1 MKIKWWSLYNSWLSN
16 SAVLPF
22 STVTL
27 KFGTKV
33 AVELSF
39 PHRWIVLNKH
49 VGIVHWPQTHVGIMV
64 LISRC
69 RADQQYCDV
78 LLLHQSFILMIWASM
93 VPSMVA
99 NCHHRWIAVDNS
111 GKSSEFDSYV
121 RVVHQIQLLFQ
132 LNIKIVWKVWKNE
145 INMKDSDQN

>member
-1 MKIKWWSLYNSWLSN
+1 MHLVKIKKKMKIKWWSLYNSWLSN

-93 VPSMVA
+93 VLSVVA
-99 NCHHRWIAVDNS
+99 NGHRKNPPKHHRWIAVDNS

-121 RVVHQIQLLFQ
+121 VHQIQLMF
-132 LNIKIVWKVWKNE
+132 
-145 INMKDSDQN
+145 